1 LKRDSKIYDVLCLRW
16 FYFRLENIIKD
27 KYKYEI
33 YIQNEKC
40 ALYIILKNYN
50 LMLIF
55 ILIINYFLKHF
66 F

>member
-1 LKRDSKIYDVLCLRW
+1 MSKLAL
-16 FYFRLENIIKD
+16 FRLENIIKD
-27 KYKYEI
+27 KYKYEM

-40 ALYIILKNYN
+40 ALYIILKTYN

-66 F
+66 FRIYEVLE